1 MIKEELQRKKVTIS
15 DFKAHC
21 TEYIRE
27 LENTDEIIEITRH
40 GKVVAIAKK
49 PENSDSGTPETIT
62 NLMGSLRGTAT
73 FGDDYDPHEPA
84 FDPDDWEMNKS

>member
-1 MIKEELQRKKVTIS
+1 MIKDKITRKKVTIS

-40 GKVVAIAKK
+40 GKVIAIVTT
-49 PENSDSGTPETIT
+49 PPTPQENTLLGA
-62 NLMGSLRGTAT
+62 GKGTAVIT
-73 FGDDYDPHEPA
+73 DSYDPHEPA
-84 FDPDDWEMNKS
+84 FNPDDWEMNQ